1 MTVNSEAREINI
13 LLSTNIITE
22 EFEIFS
28 LIEIERS

>member
-22 EFEIFS
+22 EFEIFC
-28 LIEIERS
+28 LIEKEIS

>member
-22 EFEIFS
+22 EFGIFC
-28 LIEIERS
+28 LIEKEIS